1 MIALR
6 VVLAGL
12 VSALALAPALAS
24 DNSKSHID
32 PDIKVYGHAD
42 QMSVSDQSSD
52 PTSDDQQVAS
62 VLGPPNPN
70 DPNYVQELQDQLKAQ
85 QQALSQAQSAL
96 KQLQAQL
103 ASAQALLP
111 NVVNYQSTAS
121 TAIAAA
127 QKAYNTTRT
136 NFINGTATQA
146 ALEQAENAFAG
157 AASAYGFSIKDN
169 NNGATNIPLYV
180 IDQTPYGVAESS
192 NVNLQNV
199 VQNEILGLTVTIQW
213 AQVEV
218 TRLQASVTS
227 TKALITAAQNGQPP
241 SNQTSDAT
249 TDTTDTASVSDPSN
263 VANVSIDGG
272 GGADGG
278 DD

>member
-1 MIALR
+1 
-6 VVLAGL
+6 
-12 VSALALAPALAS
+12 
-24 DNSKSHID
+24 
-32 PDIKVYGHAD
+32 
-42 QMSVSDQSSD
+42 
-52 PTSDDQQVAS
+52 
-62 VLGPPNPN
+62 
-70 DPNYVQELQDQLKAQ
+70 
-85 QQALSQAQSAL
+85 
-96 KQLQAQL
+96 
-103 ASAQALLP
+103 
-111 NVVNYQSTAS
+111 
-121 TAIAAA
+121 
-127 QKAYNTTRT
+127 
-136 NFINGTATQA
+136 
-146 ALEQAENAFAG
+146 
-157 AASAYGFSIKDN
+157 
-169 NNGATNIPLYV
+169 
-180 IDQTPYGVAESS
+180 
-192 NVNLQNV
+192 VNLQNV